1 MITSIKRIVRSGFIG
16 FWRNAFVSLS
26 AIFVITVTLIVVG
39 AMMLSSELLGSTL
52 AQIEDKVD
60 INVYMVTTADETQIL
75 ALKDSL
81 ESLADVEE
89 VTYTTREE
97 ALTQFR
103 DRHRDD
109 ELTIQALEELGENPL
124 GASLSIRAKET
135 SQYES
140 IATFLDERHEAESPD
155 APLIDRINYNQ
166 NREAIAKLNEII
178 NTIERVGFFTMV
190 ILIVSSVLIAF
201 NTIRLTIYTSR
212 EEISVMRLVGAS
224 NMFIR
229 GPFVLQ
235 GVMYG
240 LISGIVTLL
249 VLYPVVLW
257 LGPRTE
263 SFFLFNIFE
272 YFVTNFGYLF
282 LVIVGSGIVLGVVS
296 STLAIARYLRI

>member
-1 MITSIKRIVRSGFIG
+1 
-16 FWRNAFVSLS
+16 VSLS